1 MIKEYYSYYES
12 ELGTVEIITS
22 DDSVLS
28 IMFVEEKK
36 EETEKP
42 EILKEALV
50 QIKEYFE
57 GNRKEFHLKIDF
69 VGTDFQKKVW
79 NELLNIPYGQ
89 VVSYKDIAVRIGNEK
104 AVRAVGTTNGK
115 NKISIV
121 VPCHRVIGSNG
132 KLTGY
137 AGGVHRKDWLLNH
150 EKKSSN

>member
-1 MIKEYYSYYES
+1 MIKKHYGYYES
-12 ELGTVEIITS
+12 ELGTIEIITS

-28 IMFVEEKK
+28 ITFVEERK
-36 EETEKP
+36 EEKEKP
-42 EILKEALV
+42 EILKQALA

-57 GNRKEFHLKIDF
+57 GKRKEFNLKIDF

-79 NELLNIPYGQ
+79 NELLNISYGQ
-89 VVSYKDIAVRIGNEK
+89 TVSYKHIAVKIGNEK

-137 AGGVHRKDWLLNH
+137 AGGVHRKEWLINH
-150 EKKSSN
+150 ENKNSN